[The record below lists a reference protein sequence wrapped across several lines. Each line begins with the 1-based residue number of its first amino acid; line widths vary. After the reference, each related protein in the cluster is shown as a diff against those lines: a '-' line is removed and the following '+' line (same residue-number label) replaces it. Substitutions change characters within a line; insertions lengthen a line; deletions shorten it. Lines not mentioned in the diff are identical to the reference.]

1 MMRGKRSVLVVIFLA
16 VIIASCAAAPEATA
30 TPIPSPAATNT
41 TSPTTTPVPEVTAT
55 PTIGTGTINVAMASC
70 RVGPGGGYMQHT
82 TLYEGNTV
90 EVLGQM
96 DLNSNW
102 LLLRTPNFNC
112 WMSVSLVSIDGDV
125 ETLPAIDDPHIVL
138 PISTYYGPVDN
149 VSTVR
154 AGDLVTVRWGPFEP
168 RPDDVSEHVPYI
180 VEAWVCQNSQF
191 VFRAYAAQERKA
203 QIIDER
209 NGCPERSHARIIA
222 AEKRGYT
229 PAREIPWP

>member
-1 MMRGKRSVLVVIFLA
+1 MVHIRPKKLLICVLLLA
-16 VIIASCAAAPEATA
+16 ACVTPPDATA
-30 TPIPSPAATNT
+30 TAVPSLAATNT
-41 TSPTTTPVPEVTAT
+41 TAPTAT
-55 PTIGTGTINVAMASC
+55 PAPEITATPAIGSGTINVAMASC
-70 RVGPGGGYMQHT
+70 RVGPGGGYMQRT
-82 TLYEGNTV
+82 TLYDGNAV
-90 EVLGQM
+90 DVLGEM

-112 WMSVSLVSIDGDV
+112 WMSVNLVSIDGDT
-125 ETLPAIDDPHIVL
+125 ETLPTISDPHIVL
-138 PISTYYGPVDN
+138 PLSTYYGPVDN

-154 AGDLVTVRWGPFEP
+154 QGDIVTVRWGPFEP
-168 RPDDVSEHVPYI
+168 RADDVGEHVPYI
-180 VEAWVCQNSQF
+180 VEAWVCQNGQF

-209 NGCPERSHARIIA
+209 NACAERSHARIIA